1 MTNDYKRATIVVNP
15 KIGLEFEIE
24 GNGPVIL
31 TAGEFRKLSI
41 AAHEMLKGHAAS
53 CWQDKTKQGSYIR
66 AIKKQKICK
75 VKCTKQMPA
84 MKTKYYPLCF

>member
-15 KIGLEFEIE
+15 KIGLDFEIE

-41 AAHEMLKGHAAS
+41 MFLVE
-53 CWQDKTKQGSYIR
+53 
-66 AIKKQKICK
+66 
-75 VKCTKQMPA
+75 
-84 MKTKYYPLCF
+84 